1 MKLHGI
7 GVREMWKVERPDGC
21 RELYVTMRALGKKR
35 CVGMREAAACLSSA
49 CGERMIP
56 ARDSRMVINPG
67 LQYGDVYASSGIYD
81 ALRGSRVTRDG
92 EVVSGDSFAVYHRD
106 SGEMILSISD
116 GMGSGPEAGQESSQ
130 TVELMEQFL
139 NAGFDRETSI
149 KMLHSVMLLRDS
161 SCFST
166 MDLAAVNL
174 YTGECELLKV
184 GAAAT
189 FLKRGDWVETVSSTS
204 MPMGIIGEADYEC
217 TKKQLRPGDFLVM
230 VSDGIL
236 DAFPGNHG
244 EDKVQELI
252 LNETTDNAA
261 EMAKNILE
269 EVLKFRRRKAEDDMT
284 VLVGGLWRR

>member
-1 MKLHGI
+1 M
-7 GVREMWKVERPDGC
+7 
-21 RELYVTMRALGKKR
+21 
-35 CVGMREAAACLSSA
+35 
-49 CGERMIP
+49 
-56 ARDSRMVINPG
+56 
-67 LQYGDVYASSGIYD
+67 
-81 ALRGSRVTRDG
+81 
-92 EVVSGDSFAVYHRD
+92 
-106 SGEMILSISD
+106 
-116 GMGSGPEAGQESSQ
+116 
-130 TVELMEQFL
+130 ELMEQFL

-174 YTGECELLKV
+174 YAGECELLKV

-189 FLKRGDWVETVSSTS
+189 FLKRGELGGDRFLDEHAHGDYRGGGLRVSRKSSSGPEISLSWSPTGFWTLS
-204 MPMGIIGEADYEC
+204 REITGR
-217 TKKQLRPGDFLVM
+217 TR
-230 VSDGIL
+230 SRSS
-236 DAFPGNHG
+236 
-244 EDKVQELI
+244 I